1 MKFDKTQ
8 RSWAMYDWANSVYS
22 LVIST
27 VLFPIYYETVTTNE
41 TMDVVFLGS
50 TWQNTVI
57 YSYVISASFLTVA
70 LLSPYLAAMA
80 DRTGRR
86 KVFMRSFM
94 IVGALSTA
102 FMSLFTAHNPALG
115 LVLAYFASLGFSG
128 SIVFYNSYLPI
139 VAPVE
144 MQDRLSARGFS
155 LGYLGSSLLL
165 ILLLV
170 LIQMPEV
177 FGLPDAGVATRLA
190 FAITGI
196 WWLGFGLPVIARL
209 PKDEVKD
216 YFEGKL
222 FWKSWS
228 ELISVFQ
235 DFRKVKSLR
244 IFLGAFFWYSAG
256 IQSTILLAAVFG
268 KKVIGMESGELI
280 LLILIMQFVAIAGS
294 LVFARISERT
304 TNVYALKIGV
314 SIWVVVALGA
324 YLCQTSLHF
333 MMIGG
338 LTGFVLGA
346 VQSLSRSTYS
356 KMLPE
361 TEDHSTYFS
370 FYDVME
376 KLATTLGAAA
386 FGVMEAWTG
395 NLRNAALSL
404 VLFFLIGLVQ
414 LFRLRRIEKKAT
426 A

>member
-1 MKFDKTQ
+1 
-8 RSWAMYDWANSVYS
+8 
-22 LVIST
+22 
-27 VLFPIYYETVTTNE
+27 
-41 TMDVVFLGS
+41 
-50 TWQNTVI
+50 
-57 YSYVISASFLTVA
+57 
-70 LLSPYLAAMA
+70 
-80 DRTGRR
+80 
-86 KVFMRSFM
+86 
-94 IVGALSTA
+94 
-102 FMSLFTAHNPALG
+102 
-115 LVLAYFASLGFSG
+115 
-128 SIVFYNSYLPI
+128 
-139 VAPVE
+139 
-144 MQDRLSARGFS
+144 
-155 LGYLGSSLLL
+155 
-165 ILLLV
+165 
-170 LIQMPEV
+170 
-177 FGLPDAGVATRLA
+177 
-190 FAITGI
+190 
-196 WWLGFGLPVIARL
+196 
-209 PKDEVKD
+209 
-216 YFEGKL
+216 
-222 FWKSWS
+222 
-228 ELISVFQ
+228 
-235 DFRKVKSLR
+235 
-244 IFLGAFFWYSAG
+244 
-256 IQSTILLAAVFG
+256 
-268 KKVIGMESGELI
+268 
-280 LLILIMQFVAIAGS
+280 MQFVAIAGS